1 MKTMTQRSPNAK
13 TIGHLVEQ
21 SSFLLKTYHAECDK
35 NAASRETEFWRG
47 NLSGFRYVVGE
58 IYGRDIMQTILEDVR
73 KTTGLDIP
81 PTGEL
86 DSNGK
91 FLGTDSEA
99 DF

>member
-1 MKTMTQRSPNAK
+1 MTHRSPNAR

-21 SSFLLKTYHAECDK
+21 SSLLLKTYHTECDK

-58 IYGRDIMQTILEDVR
+58 IYGRDVIQEILEDIR
-73 KTTGLDIP
+73 KNTGLDIP

-86 DSNGK
+86 DSKGK
-91 FLGTDSEA
+91 FLGTDSDA